1 MIPPGTGPFPVFM
14 TQWNHREWAQIAV
27 RRGYI
32 GCVYAGADSRDDTED
47 YGRIWAGE
55 YDFTRLMR
63 RAYGSFRAI
72 DYLYTL
78 PEVDR
83 GKIAITG
90 HSRNGKQSL
99 RSEEHTSELQS
110 RGH

>member
-1 MIPPGTGPFPVFM
+1 MIPAGTGRFPVFM
-14 TQWNHREWAQIAV
+14 TRWNHREWAQIAV

-83 GKIAITG
+83 EKIAITG
-90 HSRNGKQSL
+90 HSRN
-99 RSEEHTSELQS
+99 RSEERRVGKEC
-110 RGH
+110 